1 MIFLKKGEMTHMG
14 YIEDLNSIIRSV
26 SSIKTMDPRGQHKSI
41 ARGALDGT
49 MQFSCLM
56 ASSIPSDWGFTI
68 ARMLERTYASF
79 AQTYLSL
86 NNTIDISVDKN
97 PNQFLKK
104 FHRNVKLESTAE
116 DLYFEH
122 CVESDEEYDNLMTRI
137 YNGTT
142 KAYVNESGD
151 KMIIFNFSD
160 DFNADVFES
169 NRELLEESLSNV
181 DFKPFP
187 NIGNSPFYEDK
198 PSIDPEAEALRADI
212 KKSRDTEVERNKVL
226 FNMNTRDKME
236 VPRIVFTDNDAKKSN
251 DMQPYQMQV
260 RLMAVNS
267 SNEFVQ
273 FMDFIVGIKVVLHS
287 IKSDE
292 MIINIGNTLQ
302 NTGKIFNFIRWTTGE
317 KSLFKDL
324 IFNINST
331 KLDVANKSKGA
342 SPWWSTLKRL
352 KNTSKAQSAFF
363 ARTQVVPNS
372 TLVISS
378 YEVETITTQIGY
390 SLRDPHIAK
399 RLMDSLFLMCFII
412 VDEGTRTIEI
422 LYDQETDFQTYSLE
436 SLEHE
441 VSMSSNK
448 IGKEITRML
457 SR

>member
-1 MIFLKKGEMTHMG
+1 MG

-26 SSIKTMDPRGQHKSI
+26 SSLKTMDPRNQHKSI
-41 ARGALDGT
+41 ARSALDGT

-122 CVESDEEYDNLMTRI
+122 CVENDEEYDELMSRI

-151 KMIIFNFSD
+151 MMIVFNFSD
-160 DFNADVFES
+160 NFSSTVFES
-169 NRELLEESLSNV
+169 HRELLEESLSSI
-181 DFKPFP
+181 DFTPFP
-187 NIGNSPFYEDK
+187 NIGNSPFYEAD
-198 PSIDPEAEALRADI
+198 SFFDPNAEALKADI
-212 KKSRDTEVERNKVL
+212 QMSRNKETEL
-226 FNMNTRDKME
+226 AKQNFLLSTRDKIG
-236 VPRIVFTDNDAKKSN
+236 VPQVVFTDNDAKKSN

-267 SNEFVQ
+267 DNEFVQ

-324 IFNINST
+324 IFNINNT
-331 KLDVANKSKGA
+331 KLDVANRSKGA
-342 SPWWSTLKRL
+342 SPWWATLKRL
-352 KNTSKAQSAFF
+352 KNTSKAQAAFF

-372 TLVISS
+372 TLVVSS
-378 YEVETITTQIGY
+378 YEVDAITTQIGY
-390 SLRDPHIAK
+390 SLRDPRVAK
-399 RLMDSLFLMCFII
+399 RLMDALFLMCFII

-422 LYDQETDFQTYSLE
+422 LYDQEGDFQTYSLE
-436 SLEHE
+436 TLERE